1 MEWAVLGLV
10 VIGLILTYVIF
21 QETRA
26 HRHWRGLVAAGN
38 VEAIRAL
45 LEQEFERWR
54 TMRVPKGVAPAVWHS
69 VQTVQ
74 LVAVG
79 ADAAQVSCLAE
90 GEYRVSDGRL
100 HEVGNTLEVAMRV
113 AAKLA
118 ELILYDVPNVRL
130 SFVRVDVYTPVH
142 VRNGDRAHGCILSLV
157 ADRATADDL
166 DWEALRPHEIV
177 SRFEHRYELNERG
190 VALPFDPGPPLEGTR
205 PVPAPDEGQPVR
217 GEAE

>member
-1 MEWAVLGLV
+1 MAMEWAVLGLV
-10 VIGLILTYVIF
+10 VVGLLLTYVIF

-38 VEAIRAL
+38 VDAIRTL

-54 TMRVPKGVAPAVWHS
+54 TMRVPKGVAPAVWHG

-79 ADAAQVSCLAE
+79 ADAAHVSCLAE
-90 GEYRVSDGRL
+90 GEYRVSGGRL
-100 HEVGNTLEVAMRV
+100 QEVGSALDAAMRV

-130 SFVRVDVYTPVH
+130 SFVRVDVYTPVSAG
-142 VRNGDRAHGCILSLV
+142 NGDRGHGCILSLV
-157 ADRATADDL
+157 ADRAMADDL

-190 VALPFDPGPPLEGTR
+190 VVQPFDPGPPLEGTL
-205 PVPAPDEGQPVR
+205 PVTGEGQPVR
-217 GEAE
+217 GETE

>member
-1 MEWAVLGLV
+1 MAMEWAVLGLV
-10 VIGLILTYVIF
+10 VVGLLLTYVIF

-38 VEAIRAL
+38 VDAIRTL

-54 TMRVPKGVAPAVWHS
+54 TMRVPKGVAPAVWHG

-74 LVAVG
+74 LAAVG

-90 GEYRVSDGRL
+90 GEYRVSGGRL
-100 HEVGNTLEVAMRV
+100 QEVGSALDAAMRV

-130 SFVRVDVYTPVH
+130 SFVRVDVYAPVSTG
-142 VRNGDRAHGCILSLV
+142 NGDRGHGCILSLV

-190 VALPFDPGPPLEGTR
+190 VAQPFDPGPPLEGTL
-205 PVPAPDEGQPVR
+205 PVTGEGQPVR